1 VKVLIFPH
9 AHGKNADTRI
19 TDDQERRR
27 ERDRLA
33 ALRRPDE
40 KALDDARIRERR
52 AKKKREEQDNAQKAK
67 LA

>member
-1 VKVLIFPH
+1 MIPSYDHK
-9 AHGKNADTRI
+9 KNADTRI
-19 TDDQERRR
+19 TEQQEQRR

-52 AKKKREEQDNAQKAK
+52 AKRKREEQENAQKAK
-67 LA
+67 PA